1 MSVKRTPKPST
12 VAAVAPREA
21 AFQDAVVLVREP
33 FVIDRTVAMQAI
45 RYTKELLSGSF
56 SPHEPVLATVGEPS
70 SSASSSRRRNASG
83 R

>member
-1 MSVKRTPKPST
+1 MSAKNRPHAPAV
-12 VAAVAPREA
+12 AVAPREA

-33 FVIDRTVAMQAI
+33 FVIDRAVAMQAI

-56 SPHEPVLATVGEPS
+56 APNTQRESMPS
-70 SSASSSRRRNASG
+70 SNPSTSRRRAASG

>member
-1 MSVKRTPKPST
+1 MSAKRRPNPKI
-12 VAAVAPREA
+12 AAAATRDA

-33 FVIDRTVAMQAI
+33 FVIDKSVAMQAI

-56 SPHEPVLATVGEPS
+56 ELGGDPS
-70 SSASSSRRRNASG
+70 SATASSRRRHVGN

>member
-1 MSVKRTPKPST
+1 MSAKRRTNSKA
-12 VAAVAPREA
+12 AAVASKDT

-45 RYTKELLSGSF
+45 RYTKELLPGSF
-56 SPHEPVLATVGEPS
+56 ANGELAGEPS
-70 SSASSSRRRNASG
+70 TSASSSRRRHQSG

>member
-1 MSVKRTPKPST
+1 MSKRIPNAITAP
-12 VAAVAPREA
+12 AVAPREA

-33 FVIDRTVAMQAI
+33 FVIDRAVAMQAI

-56 SPHEPVLATVGEPS
+56 SAHEPKLAAVGEPS
-70 SSASSSRRRNASG
+70 SAVSSSRRRNASG

>member
-1 MSVKRTPKPST
+1 MSVKRTPKAAT
-12 VAAVAPREA
+12 VDVAPREA

-33 FVIDRTVAMQAI
+33 FVIDRAVAMQAI

-56 SPHEPVLATVGEPS
+56 SPHEPVLAAVGEPS
-70 SSASSSRRRNASG
+70 SSASSSRRRNANG